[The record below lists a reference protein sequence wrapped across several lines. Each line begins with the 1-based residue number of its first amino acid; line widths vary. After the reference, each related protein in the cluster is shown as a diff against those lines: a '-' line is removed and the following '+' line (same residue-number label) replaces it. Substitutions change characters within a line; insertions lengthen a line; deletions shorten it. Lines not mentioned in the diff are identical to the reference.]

1 MNNLP
6 AFVFKRYK
14 IKMMFENE
22 QTLIQEQINT
32 ILKQAGLPQGA
43 LKWSWIPFSGHWG
56 IATSMFGTASAE
68 AKSGKQV
75 NVKERAA
82 EMAEMI
88 RDRLNLPPEF
98 EKVEAVNGYVNLYFD
113 SDAFAR
119 RVVDSVLAQGAGFGR
134 GADSGRTVMVEYS
147 QPNTHKAFHVG
158 HLRNMVLGSSVC
170 EIIAF
175 SGSKVIRSNYIGD
188 IGLHVI
194 KWLWNYI
201 HYHNG
206 EEPPRD
212 GMTRWMGGLY
222 AEAVKRLEENP
233 DLDEQVRALFKRW
246 DERDPQI
253 VALWK
258 QTRQWS
264 LEAFKQVYDLL
275 GIYFDRVYFESDVED
290 SGKDIVS
297 GLINKGIARDER
309 PEGAVIVDLDTIMGT
324 KEKYRVLVILRS
336 DGTSLYSTKDLSLA
350 IQKFTEYPL
359 NQSIYVIDVRQ
370 SLYMQQIFKVMELM
384 GYEWAK
390 NCYHLAYEIVNL
402 PGNVTIA
409 SREGT
414 VVLLEDL
421 ISEAEKRARVIVE
434 EKNPDLA
441 ADVKARVA
449 QTVAIGAIK
458 YSLLNRDNTKII
470 TFDWN
475 AAMDVNGQA
484 APYIQYAAVRAN
496 SILRKVQFSIPESG
510 QVGYTLSRDEVEL
523 VDYLTRFPQEV
534 QRAAKDM
541 RPLLIANY
549 AFELAKVFSNFYNNC
564 PVLTAEGPA
573 RDFRL
578 RMTAAAKQVITNSLN
593 LLGIEVPEVM

>member
-1 MNNLP
+1 
-6 AFVFKRYK
+6 
-14 IKMMFENE
+14 MMFENE

-32 ILKQAGLPQGA
+32 ILKQAGLPQEA

-88 RDRLNLPPEF
+88 RDRLDLPPEF

-119 RVVDSVLAQGAGFGR
+119 RVVDSVLAQGADFGR

-275 GIYFDRVYFESDVED
+275 GIHFDRVYFESDVED

-297 GLINKGIARDER
+297 GLIDKGIAKDER

-350 IQKFTEYPL
+350 IQKFAEYPL
-359 NQSIYVIDVRQ
+359 DQSIYVIDVRQ

-458 YSLLNRDNTKII
+458 YSLLNRDKTKII

-564 PVLTAEGPA
+564 PVLTAEGAA